1 MMSEPH
7 SKHTSLPYFL
17 CVCVCPCSL
26 ARLCLPMG
34 HAEEHRNWIK
44 NCFCGEGV
52 PLRIKSW
59 LLRESFNLVLCPCH
73 ESLAIRGRAYSWCR
87 VKRMSTPL
95 IFMMLVWHWGYI
107 VKCSYAKCVWSLAR
121 TMLPSVSMSKWKK
134 KKKIVCS
141 CSVMM
146 LWCVIYPWTHGCLY

>member
-1 MMSEPH
+1 MMSEPY
-7 SKHTSLPYFL
+7 SKHTSLPYFV
-17 CVCVCPCSL
+17 CVCVCPCIL
-26 ARLCLPMG
+26 ARLCLPVG

-52 PLRIKSW
+52 HLRIKTW

-87 VKRMSTPL
+87 VKCMSTLPHFPDACL
-95 IFMMLVWHWGYI
+95 ALRLHCKVFLCKICLVAGTNYAAFRFH
-107 VKCSYAKCVWSLAR
+107 VKV
-121 TMLPSVSMSKWKK
+121 KK
-134 KKKIVCS
+134 KKVVCS